1 MSEGAQYP
9 SCKIGQGR
17 LSIRWMIR
25 RDMEEVLRIEA
36 ASFDEPWG
44 EIDLI
49 RVLRSRST
57 IGVVA
62 ELDGSVEGFA
72 VYDLLPKMIRLVN
85 FAVCPTIRRRGIGSA
100 MLSKLVAKL
109 TPGRRSRLEA
119 TVRETNLGAQ
129 KFFASQGFRA
139 VRVVAGC
146 YDNTEESGYLFRYT
160 AAASPALPQ

>member
-1 MSEGAQYP
+1 M
-9 SCKIGQGR
+9 
-17 LSIRWMIR
+17 
-25 RDMEEVLRIEA
+25 
-36 ASFDEPWG
+36 G

-57 IGVVA
+57 ICVVA

-129 KFFASQGFRA
+129 KVFASQGFRA
-139 VRVVAGC
+139 VRVVAGATTTPK
-146 YDNTEESGYLFRYT
+146 NRATSFATRLPPPGL
-160 AAASPALPQ
+160 ASVISA